1 MTLPQELQQEYARL
15 IRRTETA
22 EANRDFFCSF
32 PFPDK
37 ACLQDFLK
45 TAAKNGITRLSF
57 EQNGSFGST
66 AAVWLAESLS
76 LVPDLEALNLNG
88 RKTGKKG
95 TLALL
100 KALPATKIKDLSL
113 NEIEFSKQAEPMLF
127 DAIKKMPLEKLSLA
141 RIKTG
146 NEKRDFAEKMAKIL
160 PDTNISDLNI
170 SGVYSSERAC
180 EKPAACLPLTRLTAL
195 RFDCMKGEKA
205 QNALI
210 DNLEKTGITRLHMDG
225 CYNFKEPEAI
235 RLMQVLPQTDVSFL
249 YFSMYPKY
257 GLPFFRKTAK
267 MLSTPSVRLE
277 QGAITM
283 FHTSPEKHDPV
294 IKARDALM
302 KNVVYRKAVAAKA
315 AKNLSVEKADPSLSL
330 GEALENGFLKQALNA
345 RKEPLNVTECLKP
358 DGYGTTLLQKA
369 ARAEQLAVL
378 FDAAYW
384 NNAKE
389 HHAAWTAAGKEHH
402 WQMDGKK
409 GRPSYQKVKNEIMKR
424 SVCSLIKNKGKDAE
438 R

>member
-22 EANRDFFCSF
+22 EANRDFFCNF

-37 ACLQDFLK
+37 ACMQDFLK

-127 DAIKKMPLEKLSLA
+127 NAIKKLPLEKLSLA
-141 RIKTG
+141 RIKTE
-146 NEKRDFAEKMAKIL
+146 NEKRNFAAKMAEIL
-160 PDTNISDLNI
+160 PETNISDLNV
-170 SGVYSSERAC
+170 SGVYSSEQAC
-180 EKPAACLPLTRLTAL
+180 EKFAACLPRTRLKAL
-195 RFDCMKGEKA
+195 KFDCMKGEKA

-210 DNLEKTGITRLHMDG
+210 DNLEKTGITRLHMGG
-225 CYNFKEPEAI
+225 CYDFKEPQAV
-235 RLMQVLPQTDVSFL
+235 RLMQVLPRTDISFF
-249 YFSMYPKY
+249 YYSMNSRFSPDA
-257 GLPFFRKTAK
+257 FRETAK
-267 MLSTPSVRLE
+267 MLSAPSVRLE
-277 QGAITM
+277 QVAVTM
-283 FHTSPEKHDPV
+283 FHTPPEKSAIV
-294 IKARDALM
+294 LQARDDLM
-302 KNVVYRKAVAAKA
+302 KNVAYRKAVAAKTA
-315 AKNLSVEKADPSLSL
+315 ANRNVESVDPALSIS
-330 GEALENGFLKQALNA
+330 EALENGLLKQALNA
-345 RKEPLNVTECLKP
+345 RKAPLTAAECLKP
-358 DGYGTTLLQKA
+358 DGDGTNLLQKA

-378 FDAAYW
+378 FDAAHW

-389 HHAAWTAAGKEHH
+389 HYAAWTAAGTEHH

-424 SVCSLIKNKGKDAE
+424 SVCSLIKHKGKDAG

>member
-1 MTLPQELQQEYARL
+1 MTLPQELREEYARL
-15 IRRTETA
+15 LRRTETA
-22 EANRDFFCSF
+22 DKKKDFSCCF

-37 ACLQDFLK
+37 ACMQDFLK
-45 TAAKNGITRLSF
+45 TAAKNGVTRLSF
-57 EQNGSFGST
+57 DQNEAFGST
-66 AAVWLAESLS
+66 AAVWLAESLN
-76 LVPDLEALNLNG
+76 LVPDLEALSLNG

-113 NEIEFSKQAEPMLF
+113 NDIGFTKQTEPMLF
-127 DAIKKMPLEKLSLA
+127 DAIKKLPLEKLSLA
-141 RIKTG
+141 RIKTE
-146 NEKRDFAEKMAKIL
+146 NEKRDFAAKIAEIL
-160 PDTNISDLNI
+160 PETDISDLNV
-170 SGVYSSERAC
+170 SGVYSSEQAC
-180 EKPAACLPLTRLTAL
+180 EKLAACLPRTRLKAL
-195 RFDCMKGEKA
+195 KFDCMKGEKA

-210 DNLEKTGITRLHMDG
+210 DNLEKTGISRLHMGG
-225 CYNFKEPEAI
+225 CYDFKEPQAI
-235 RLMQVLPQTDVSFL
+235 RLMQVLPRTDISFF
-249 YFSMYPKY
+249 YYSMNSRFSPDA
-257 GLPFFRKTAK
+257 FRETAK

-277 QGAITM
+277 QVAITM

-302 KNVVYRKAVAAKA
+302 KNVAYRKAVAAKT

-330 GEALENGFLKQALNA
+330 AEALENGFLKQALNA
-345 RKEPLNVTECLKP
+345 RKEPLNVAECLKQ
-358 DGYGTTLLQKA
+358 DGDGTTLLQKA

-389 HHAAWTAAGKEHH
+389 HYAAWTAAGKEHH

-424 SVCSLIKNKGKDAE
+424 SVCSLIKHKGKDAG